1 MKRCN
6 EIAKS
11 KSLFPS
17 HQTSRFTTSR
27 PRGSV
32 QVLRTSWCQ
41 RSCRLES
48 YSWLNERLSASLL
61 FCLSSV
67 VPISWISCSSLT
79 EILRKRL
86 FLLVLSYLRASA
98 RNKGKFEIV
107 HSTLCL
113 NWALLGIL
121 KFQQN
126 FPDSNKSEIA
136 KKSCRNERS
145 KYCKLLSANKKNL

>member
-17 HQTSRFTTSR
+17 HQTSHFTL
-27 PRGSV
+27 
-32 QVLRTSWCQ
+32 LRTSWCQ
-41 RSCRLES
+41 RSCRSGS
-48 YSWLNERLSASLL
+48 YSWLNECLSASFQ

-67 VPISWISCSSLT
+67 VPTSWISCSSLT
-79 EILRKRL
+79 EILRKHL
-86 FLLVLSYLRASA
+86 FLLVLAYLRAPT
-98 RNKGKFEIV
+98 RNKEKFEIV

-126 FPDSNKSEIA
+126 FPNSNKSKIA
-136 KKSCRNERS
+136 KKSCRNERG
-145 KYCKLLSANKKNL
+145 KYCKLLPASKKIL